1 LGLVESDV
9 PILRWFDFMGAQ
21 RHLKCLGIFSRLNL
35 RDGKPGYLADIP
47 LVVDYLLETSAIYA
61 ELESFHKWL
70 LAEII
75 PRVSDLKQVM
85 R

>member
-1 LGLVESDV
+1 M
-9 PILRWFDFMGAQ
+9 LRWFDLMGAQ

-47 LVVDYLLETSAIYA
+47 LVIEYLVETSAIYP
-61 ELESFHKWL
+61 ELERLHNWL
-70 LAEII
+70 LAEVM
-75 PRVSDLKQVM
+75 PRVNDLTPVK

>member
-1 LGLVESDV
+1 
-9 PILRWFDFMGAQ
+9 
-21 RHLKCLGIFSRLNL
+21 LNL
-35 RDGKPGYLADIP
+35 RDGKPGYLGDIP
-47 LVVDYLLETSAIYA
+47 LVVDYLLETAAIYA
-61 ELESFHKWL
+61 EFEGFHKWL